1 MKSKLISFDILVV
14 VTMNEFQAKSI
25 NAEDPQALTR
35 TLGMGQVRIQNFM
48 DFRDATLMQDG
59 TYQFLYIKNSYRHTL
74 KYDPTVGKKEMR
86 PLFLL
91 DVRTVKIEE
100 LEEEWCCGE
109 FYYLVESQQNIKVI
123 RGM

>member
-1 MKSKLISFDILVV
+1 MLIETTMK
-14 VTMNEFQAKSI
+14 EFQAKSV
-25 NAEDPQALTR
+25 NAEDPQSLTR

-48 DFRDATLMQDG
+48 DLKDATLMQDG
-59 TYQFLYIKNSYRHTL
+59 TYQFVHIKNADRHTL

-91 DVRTVKIEE
+91 DTCTVDIEE
-100 LEEEWCCGE
+100 LEEEWCRGE
-109 FYYLVESQQNIKVI
+109 FYYLVEPQENIKVI